1 MPAATALLPE
11 ETATR
16 CAFGGEAVTISRS
29 WHQLWPPLRCRHLR
43 ADETEVQL
51 GLVGPPLPM
60 SASERHFWRERL
72 QHSMKAASCRSAR
85 TDCRF
90 AEGVAD
96 WFRAASQ
103 QDESTVLNCEL
114 AEPSPRRNTMRYV
127 RCMLLTLACSLLAVA
142 GSVPREAPSL
152 SLKTSGGSTV
162 TLESLRG
169 KVVAVLW
176 ISTDCPHCQETCETF
191 GPIYEE
197 FSKDGLEILGM
208 AVNQNAPG
216 HIDDFK
222 KEHKVAFPIGVSNR
236 SDWMRFADLSVMART
251 YVPYMMIVDRNG
263 TIRYEHTGRDQ
274 EFWADQE
281 TRFRKEVGELLAERP
296 SAAR

>member
-29 WHQLWPPLRCRHLR
+29 WHQLWPPSRGRHLR

-72 QHSMKAASCRSAR
+72 QYSMKAASCRSAR

-103 QDESTVLNCEL
+103 QGESTVLNCEL